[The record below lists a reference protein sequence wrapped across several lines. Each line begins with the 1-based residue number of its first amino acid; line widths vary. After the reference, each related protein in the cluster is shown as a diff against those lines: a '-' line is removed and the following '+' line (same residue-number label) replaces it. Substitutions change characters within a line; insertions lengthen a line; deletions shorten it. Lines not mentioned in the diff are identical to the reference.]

1 MDCVSKVFGVL
12 LGVLLVAAPG
22 CQNKSAPATSPAKPA
37 APGTAA
43 PAKAAPTR
51 PAGDLVLTGTVR
63 FKGTAPERTPIPNT
77 ADPVCAQTKVLS
89 DKVVVH
95 DGKLQDVLVYIAGQG
110 LPIKPATGKVVIDQK
125 HCMYAPHVACATAGQ
140 TVSFENSDQT
150 LHNVH
155 AYAGADHGT
164 TLFNRAQLGGSPAFT
179 EVFKDGGQL
188 VHATCDVH
196 PWMSGFLYVSDN
208 GYCAVTGQDGS
219 FKITG
224 LPPGTYT
231 VTTWQ
236 QVYGKKT
243 YKVTLAKGKP
253 ATLEASYSASDQA
266 AQK

>member
-1 MDCVSKVFGVL
+1 MDRVSKVFGVL

-22 CQNKSAPATSPAKPA
+22 CRSKSAPATSPAKPA

-95 DGKLQDVLVYIAGQG
+95 DGKLQDVLVYVAGQG

-125 HCMYAPHVACATAGQ
+125 HCMGAPRGLRHRRADGELREQ
-140 TVSFENSDQT
+140 RPT